1 MTNGRDTSVGSL
13 SNHDG
18 NSSENVTLKVSSRLL
33 SFYFMGNSSG
43 VDSKGLYRR
52 SENEKEFTSSI
63 NLVTPRRVTL

>member
-1 MTNGRDTSVGSL
+1 MTNGRDTSVESL

-43 VDSKGLYRR
+43 V
-52 SENEKEFTSSI
+52 EI
-63 NLVTPRRVTL
+63 